1 MEVILINLS
10 RKVSFNKNN
19 LITAKLGRIKN
30 PQHSIFCITNMVQH
44 LVEVTILFVKIMV
57 FELVILI
64 LKLIFQKVNFGG
76 GLRNVPRY
84 QERNILI
91 NVNYSF

>member
-30 PQHSIFCITNMVQH
+30 PQHSILANMVQH